1 MRAGAAV
8 TDITAGF
15 MSAMGILTALLEREV
30 SGKGQWVQSSLVQA
44 GVSLMD
50 FQAAK
55 YLMTGQVPEQVGN
68 DHPTSMPTSCYACS
82 DGYMNVACT
91 GEPMWLKF
99 CEALGVKELKDD
111 ARFTFEKDRVIH
123 RKELNAV
130 LSGIFKSKTKDYW
143 VNRLNEYG
151 VPCGP
156 IYNVRDVFNDPQVM
170 SQHMSTKVD
179 HPELGEVTL
188 LSQGVKLSRTPAQI
202 TRVAP
207 ALGEHL
213 RDVLAEIGYSTDEIK
228 KLIEQKIV

>member
-1 MRAGAAV
+1 
-8 TDITAGF
+8 
-15 MSAMGILTALLEREV
+15 
-30 SGKGQWVQSSLVQA
+30 
-44 GVSLMD
+44 
-50 FQAAK
+50 
-55 YLMTGQVPEQVGN
+55 
-68 DHPTSMPTSCYACS
+68 
-82 DGYMNVACT
+82 
-91 GEPMWLKF
+91 MWLKF
-99 CEALGVKELKDD
+99 CDALEMKELKDD
-111 ARFTFEKDRVIH
+111 ARFALEKDRVVH

-130 LSGIFKSKTKDYW
+130 LNGIFKSNTKDFW

-156 IYNVRDVFNDPQVM
+156 IYNVRDVFNDPQVI

-179 HPELGEVTL
+179 HPQLGEVTL

-213 RDVLAEIGYSTDEIK
+213 REVLTEIGYSPDAIE

>member
-1 MRAGAAV
+1 
-8 TDITAGF
+8 
-15 MSAMGILTALLEREV
+15 
-30 SGKGQWVQSSLVQA
+30 
-44 GVSLMD
+44 MD

-68 DHPTSMPTSCYACS
+68 DHPTSMPTSCYSCS

-99 CEALGVKELKDD
+99 CDALEMKELKDD
-111 ARFTFEKDRVIH
+111 ARFALEKDRVVH

-130 LSGIFKSKTKDYW
+130 LNGIFKSNTKDFW

-156 IYNVRDVFNDPQVM
+156 IYNVRDVFNDPQVI

-179 HPELGEVTL
+179 HPQLGEVTL

-213 RDVLAEIGYSTDEIK
+213 REVLTEIGYSPDAIE